1 MVDEIELPAA
11 EQWRKIVRKRP
22 LLPTRGICRP
32 VAVSELRENRERD
45 VRMAVAREEH
55 QPRLAGDASVRALP
69 HLLDR
74 DLDQL
79 FDIVVNPSPVLP
91 DEIPSAAFAVVAPV
105 AGEEFVVREQMQE
118 MPRVHH
124 VLAIARIGSPRLLA
138 PVVLRHRIRPDV
150 SSQNALDAVAEHF
163 ANPRFY
169 LRVAAHPHRGRG
181 VSGEG
186 DVVALRED
194 SVLRSTDVPPF
205 ALLFVRKR
213 TSDVLKPG
221 ESGKLVIGKR
231 QDARRIRRVR

>member
-45 VRMAVAREEH
+45 VRMAVACEEH
-55 QPRLAGDASVRALP
+55 EPGLAGDASVRTLP
-69 HLLDR
+69 HLLDGHR
-74 DLDQL
+74 DQI

-91 DEIPSAAFAVVAPV
+91 YEIPSAAFAVVAPV
-105 AGEEFVVREQMQE
+105 ACKELIVREQMQE

-124 VLAIARIGSPRLLA
+124 VLAIARIGCPRLHS
-138 PVVLRHRIRPDV
+138 PVVLRHRIRPNV

-163 ANPRFY
+163 AYPRFY
-169 LRVAAHPHRGRG
+169 LRVAAHSYRGRG

-194 SVLRSTDVPPF
+194 SVLRSADVPPF

-213 TSDVLKPG
+213 TRDVLKPG
-221 ESGKLVIGKR
+221 ESGKLVFGKW
-231 QDARRIRRVR
+231 QHARRIRRIG